1 MHDRASAAVANPEP
15 RGRGG
20 GAGEAGLSGITLV
33 EACSPAV
40 SKWRRAEVF
49 GRRIRTGTRTAAPVL
64 VGRKADGVG
73 VFRGGQPS
81 HRRPAYTVAKPVLCV
96 NEKPGHG
103 AGPASARR
111 RDPSENE
118 IAPWPEGQGT
128 PIPAGDDPGLRLKG
142 T

>member
-1 MHDRASAAVANPEP
+1 MHDRASVAVANPEP

-20 GAGEAGLSGITLV
+20 GAREAGLSGITLV

-81 HRRPAYTVAKPVLCV
+81 HRRPAYRVAKPVLCV
-96 NEKPGHG
+96 NEKPGYR
-103 AGPASARR
+103 AGPASASP

-118 IAPWPEGQGT
+118 IAPL
-128 PIPAGDDPGLRLKG
+128 ARKPGGACPGWR
-142 T
+142 